1 MGFELKL
8 WKVVEDMEGI
18 PHPIPRT
25 VEEVF
30 NDFKGRR
37 AGLIKAL
44 TAGSL
49 ISYSFL
55 CFIFEGAITIS
66 RVKQNFV
73 HYDFFMQF
81 LICFCK
87 KNCYF
92 IVVPF
97 CTVLNV

>member
-66 RVKQNFV
+66 RVIQNFV
-73 HYDFFMQF
+73 HYDFSSNFEYVSV
-81 LICFCK
+81 K
-87 KNCYF
+87 K
-92 IVVPF
+92 IA
-97 CTVLNV
+97 TL